1 MRGGAPPSKPR
12 ALACLVSRDSELAFL
27 LRSLIKLSPPPP
39 PRIPLGAFLI
49 LGGFYSEVALQ
60 KREAE
65 GTVRTKHQLNLDPN
79 PEGTQK
85 NLDDRRYG
93 GREEQR
99 IPHVGGGAGAAQ
111 GVTGHLR
118 ALGDLG
124 PVHVKN

>member
-1 MRGGAPPSKPR
+1 MI
-12 ALACLVSRDSELAFL
+12 V
-27 LRSLIKLSPPPP
+27 
-39 PRIPLGAFLI
+39 
-49 LGGFYSEVALQ
+49 GGFYSEVALQ

-118 ALGDLG
+118 ALGDRTGSTVTSVVYCLLELNMLCDWVTRG
-124 PVHVKN
+124 CGDHSPLTRPKEEVTHGGRGW